1 MDGCDKCSDGS
12 TCDTCAGEKPFMVKD
27 DNGKTTQCL
36 LKCPDQYT
44 HEEGSQV
51 CIKCDEKCNGCNGAA
66 DKCVKCASTHLP
78 LYNNEEAQILQDCV
92 TGCGDGQYKKDGA
105 CYPCDSSCKTCAS
118 TKTCDTC
125 KNTNEFINTEGKC
138 EACDV
143 KCATCSGTST
153 TCLTCASTHIPL
165 YDNEETKTL
174 QDCVSGCVD
183 GQYEKDGACYPCD
196 SSCKTCASTTTCDT
210 CKNTNEFINTEGKCE
225 ACDVKCATCSG
236 TSTTCL
242 TCASGYK
249 TIHDETSG
257 TIECVKGCS
266 PGFYEDGDECKP
278 CDSSCKTCAS
288 IKTCDTCKNTNEFIN
303 AEGKCEACDVKCAT
317 CKSAADKCLTCAS
330 THIPLFDNEEA
341 KNIQDCVSG
350 CVDGQYE
357 KDGACYPCDSSCQT
371 CSNTKKCD
379 TCKNTNEFIN
389 AEGKCEACDVKC
401 ATCSGTSTTCLTC
414 APGYKTIHD
423 ETSGT
428 IECVEGCSPGFYEDG
443 DECKPCDSSCQTC
456 LISATQCT
464 SCAKGKILLEN
475 KCNDC
480 NEKCAE
486 CEESVD
492 KCKVCADGY
501 KEVIDR
507 SSVLVDCA
515 SKCPDGTFEDGST
528 CRPCDVSCQT
538 CENADTCKTCQG
550 GHFVGNS
557 GKCEVCEDKCEE
569 CSGSANKCTSCKSSF
584 KPLYEQEGSSSIS
597 DCVEN
602 CGEKQYAK
610 GDACYL
616 CDESCKTCTGSEA
629 CETCEDQQFINS
641 GGKCEACDP
650 KCASC
655 SVTAT
660 SCTLCA
666 AGFKPLYDKNSAI
679 TDCVASCP
687 GGTFES
693 EGETPSCIPCTPRHN
708 CLLCTNAASCSACGT
723 GEFSIPVYSSEDTPV
738 FVCASSCDGYFTT
751 EETPRCIGGCNP
763 TLNCAVCRDH
773 NSCESCPVGFFLDSA
788 SKCVICD
795 ATRNCAT
802 CNNSHSCSSC
812 NNGSMKYFSDENE
825 RNEVNFEKCVSGDSC
840 PDRSYVFE
848 VDQVAVCVQTP
859 TNCVDNNCATCRK
872 GFKGGKCGEQCEKY
886 EFCPEGSSASTR
898 GNCSEGC
905 YGCNNDD
912 AANGRSQCISC
923 LENHALVDGKCVP
936 CGKNEKSELGNT
948 SDKCEKDGLATW
960 AISVIAVAAVVG
972 VALVVGA
979 GVGVSRCVSK
989 APANDLLFDDDG
1001 VPLKPLSKK
1010 SVQSGE
1016 APADAFI

>member
-1 MDGCDKCSDGS
+1 MCVPCEDKCNGCNGAADKCVKCADGYKELYESSSSTSFSDCVKECPGNSYSEDNKCYSCLSGCDKCSDGNFCDICATGQQFMVKDDNGKTTQCLS
-12 TCDTCAGEKPFMVKD
+12 GCLDQYTHEEGSQVCIKCVEKCNNCNGATDKCVKCASGYKELHDSSSSASFSDCVKECPEHHYSEDNKCYPCMNGCDKCSDGNTCETCSPEQPFMVKD

-36 LKCPDQYT
+36 SGCLDQYT

-51 CIKCDEKCNGCNGAA
+51 CIKCDEKCDGCNGAA
-66 DKCVKCASTHLP
+66 DECVKCASTHLP
-78 LYNNEEAQILQDCV
+78 LYDSEETKILQDCM
-92 TGCGDGQYKKDGA
+92 TGCVDGQYKTDDA

-118 TKTCDTC
+118 IETCDTC
-125 KNTNEFINTEGKC
+125 KNTNEFINKEGKC

-143 KCATCSGTST
+143 KCATCSR
-153 TCLTCASTHIPL
+153 I
-165 YDNEETKTL
+165 
-174 QDCVSGCVD
+174 
-183 GQYEKDGACYPCD
+183 
-196 SSCKTCASTTTCDT
+196 
-210 CKNTNEFINTEGKCE
+210 
-225 ACDVKCATCSG
+225 
-236 TSTTCL
+236 STTCL

-257 TIECVKGCS
+257 TIECVDSCY
-266 PGFYEDGDECKP
+266 PGFYEDGDECKL
-278 CDSSCKTCAS
+278 CDE
-288 IKTCDTCKNTNEFIN
+288 N
-303 AEGKCEACDVKCAT
+303 
-317 CKSAADKCLTCAS
+317 
-330 THIPLFDNEEA
+330 
-341 KNIQDCVSG
+341 
-350 CVDGQYE
+350 
-357 KDGACYPCDSSCQT
+357 
-371 CSNTKKCD
+371 
-379 TCKNTNEFIN
+379 
-389 AEGKCEACDVKC
+389 
-401 ATCSGTSTTCLTC
+401 
-414 APGYKTIHD
+414 
-423 ETSGT
+423 
-428 IECVEGCSPGFYEDG
+428 
-443 DECKPCDSSCQTC
+443 CQTC

-464 SCAKGKILLEN
+464 SCAKGKILIEN

-486 CEESVD
+486 CEESVE

-501 KEVIDR
+501 KEVIDH

-515 SKCPDGTFEDGST
+515 SKCPDGTYEDGNT

-550 GHFVGNS
+550 GHFVGSS

-569 CSGSANKCTSCKSSF
+569 CSGSADKCTSCKSSF
-584 KPLYEQEGSSSIS
+584 KPLYEQEGSSIIS

-602 CGEKQYAK
+602 CGDKQYAK
-610 GDACYL
+610 GDACYR

-660 SCTLCA
+660 ACTLCA
-666 AGFKPLYDKNSAI
+666 AGFKPVYDENSAI

-687 GGTFES
+687 DGTYDDGEACRPCDSKCKTCNSEASKCTVCADGFKIVYSDSGATVIGNCIEEAEACPDGTFES
-693 EGETPSCIPCTPRHN
+693 EGETLSCIPCTPHHN
-708 CLLCTNAASCSACGT
+708 CLLCTDAASCSACGT

-751 EETPRCIGGCNP
+751 EETPRCIGCNP
-763 TLNCAVCRDH
+763 ALNCAVCHEH
-773 NSCESCPVGFFLDSA
+773 NSCESCPFGYFLDSA

-812 NNGSMKYFSDENE
+812 NDGSMKYFSDENE
-825 RNEVNFEKCVSGDSC
+825 RNEVNFEKCVTGDSC

-848 VDQVAVCVQTP
+848 VDGVSICIHTP
-859 TNCVDNNCATCRK
+859 ASCVDNNCTTCKK
-872 GFKGGKCGEQCEKY
+872 GFKGGKCGESCEQY
-886 EFCPEGSSASTR
+886 EFCPEGSSASSR
-898 GNCSEGC
+898 GNCSEEC

-923 LENHALVDGKCVP
+923 QENHALVDGKCVP

-960 AISVIAVAAVVG
+960 EIAVIAAAAVVG

-979 GVGVSRCVSK
+979 GVGVSHCVSK
-989 APANDLLFDDDG
+989 APANDLLFDDNG